1 MAKRKS
7 NPISIKKKK
16 NEEAR
21 EFIDPKPEPMGVT
34 GEERHH
40 LISKAA
46 YFLAERRGFI
56 SGAELEDWLE
66 AEAEIDGKLRKT
78 PSEDPFR
85 GV

>member
-21 EFIDPKPEPMGVT
+21 EFIDPRPEPMGVT

-40 LISKAA
+40 LISTAA
-46 YFLAERRGFI
+46 YFIAARRGFI
-56 SGAELEDWLE
+56 PGAELEDWLE
-66 AEAEIDGKLRKT
+66 AEAEIEEKLRKT
-78 PSEDPFR
+78 LLDNQF
-85 GV
+85 